1 MKIQIMEG
9 DGEVV
14 KDTQYKKMMKHLQQI
29 TRKGGELDPAA
40 LAALKKMETEAR
52 ESKGK
57 KKSAPDATDDS
68 SSNKRA
74 RTAAATAATA
84 ASAAPKKQ
92 ANKGGGGGDDEFEIA
107 AGDDEENDD
116 DDDEDENKIMPSYIS
131 EAIGDDAEPSN
142 ITKPDEPIV
151 NPEEDKEYIVKIEE
165 ILLRE
170 SENGLRPSVP
180 TMFVQNM
187 VATAQTNMFVNIKL
201 LLPHLQRFGVYQ
213 NTKRFIAM
221 TQRTRD
227 PRSSTLSFRNG
238 KFVNTGSRT
247 EQDARMSIQSLIDM
261 IASVEFQTSP
271 GVYVRP
277 YADMKIQQCTVHNIV
292 GSTTVP
298 FEIDLSF
305 LAQYEFVYYFKM
317 LFVGAIVS
325 VYGISNQEIDRKVKI
340 LVFATGNIVCTGAKT
355 VEHIKLVFEL
365 LYPYLSRAAL
375 QSTLPPEMRTTKSR
389 KRRLDQDKRKVKALP
404 QGSTSI
410 IKLDA
415 DLMIDEYR
423 AINANRETAQQ
434 AMDREREQQAGTL
447 AGLSTQ
453 SMNVVAMNS
462 MIVEQHRQD
471 AQIEEKARTLLLTNG
486 STNMHKERTGR
497 IQVMDKITANIL
509 AQNH

>member
-14 KDTQYKKMMKHLQQI
+14 KDAQYKKMMKHLQQI

-40 LAALKKMETEAR
+40 LAALKQMETEAR

-57 KKSAPDATDDS
+57 KKSAPDSVDDGGPS
-68 SSNKRA
+68 NNKRA
-74 RTAAATAATA
+74 RTASATTA
-84 ASAAPKKQ
+84 STAAPKKQ
-92 ANKGGGGGDDEFEIA
+92 ANKGGDDEFDIA

-116 DDDEDENKIMPSYIS
+116 DEDDDENKIMPSYLS
-131 EAIGDDAEPSN
+131 EAIDDEEKPPDSARLSEPV
-142 ITKPDEPIV
+142 V
-151 NPEEDKEYIVKIEE
+151 NPEKDNDYIEKIEE
-165 ILLRE
+165 ILQRE

-187 VATAQTNMFVNIKL
+187 VVTAQTNMFINIKL
-201 LLPHLQRFGVYQ
+201 LLPHLQRYGVYQ
-213 NTKRFIAM
+213 NAKRFIAM
-221 TQRTRD
+221 THRTCD
-227 PRSSTLSFRNG
+227 PRSSTLGFGNG
-238 KFVNTGSRT
+238 KFVNTGSRA
-247 EQDARMSIQSLIDM
+247 EEDARMSINSLIDM
-261 IASVEFQTSP
+261 VASVEFQTAP

-277 YADMKIQQCTVHNIV
+277 YADMKIQHCTVHNIV

-340 LVFATGNIVCTGAKT
+340 LVFGTGNIVCTGAKT

-365 LYPYLSRAAL
+365 LYPYLSRSAV

-410 IKLDA
+410 IKLDGE
-415 DLMIDEYR
+415 LMIDEFR
-423 AINANRETAQQ
+423 ATNANRETAQQ
-434 AMDREREQQAGTL
+434 VMDREREQQFGTL

-453 SMNVVAMNS
+453 SMNIVAMNS
-462 MIVEQHRQD
+462 MIAEQKRQD
-471 AQIEEKARTLLLTNG
+471 AQIEEKRANLQLTNG
-486 STNMHKERTGR
+486 GTNMHKERNGK
-497 IQVMDKITANIL
+497 IQVMDKVTANIL